1 MPIVLEIARA
11 HLALWAESIHPR
23 LAADARRLLARYP
36 AAPFDFTPDQLSLRR
51 PGEEA
56 PLFVLPRKPAPSE
69 RPWLPLAAA
78 PSPGPAAEVLRAL
91 LVLARWHGGDA
102 VRVRTDEPPSA
113 WEKAAG
119 EVSAAFGYPVS
130 TAFVLE
136 LTEAVSSR

>member
-36 AAPFDFTPDQLSLRR
+36 AVLFDFAPDHLSLRV
-51 PGEEA
+51 PGETR
-56 PLFVLPRKPAPSE
+56 PWFVLPRRPAPSE

-78 PSPGPAAEVLRAL
+78 PSPGPAAEALRAL

-119 EVSAAFGYPVS
+119 EVGAAFGYPVS

-136 LTEAVSSR
+136 LTEAVYGR